1 MRLSTFSLLLSAA
14 TSASLWTC
22 PCFLSGLPGDLKA
35 HPPLPPM
42 SPCSLPGPGVHTT
55 WVSRPC
61 GLRSLDLAPEGTVLQ
76 NGRVPAGP
84 LLCTPQLSDGLLGP
98 QQLAHAVAPGFLL
111 RNPLSVALRSL
122 LLGVLSRR
130 ESRVS
135 DGTGICS
142 LPTGSPLAL
151 ALESFALT
159 IFAFKVLFMKSLPP
173 PTSQR

>member
-1 MRLSTFSLLLSAA
+1 M
-14 TSASLWTC
+14 TSKPTLRC
-22 PCFLSGLPGDLKA
+22 RPCRPAVSQG
-35 HPPLPPM
+35 PLFTPRGF
-42 SPCSLPGPGVHTT
+42 PGPAA
-55 WVSRPC
+55 C
-61 GLRSLDLAPEGTVLQ
+61 GAWIRLPEGTVLQ

-84 LLCTPQLSDGLLGP
+84 LLCTAQLSDGRLGP